1 MKVQLGN
8 WTMKWTTRIT
18 LVVLLAMSGSYAKM
32 LNLIGMGYAKD
43 FSQDHGAFNSADQF
57 QISYDG
63 LISEYDIG
71 ATLRFH
77 AMNQA
82 DHEQLTFLQVLAN
95 VGVQSTADNMV
106 LMLSMQAGFWGRE
119 KAMTVYEQ
127 DEIGNAL
134 LYEQNSKVDGRKN
147 IYLAYGPRVK
157 MAYLWW
163 AFQRVALAPSFSAE
177 YLYHR
182 LLSEDNAILSRN
194 ETKTSIYVTGGLC
207 VGF

>member
-32 LNLIGMGYAKD
+32 MNLIGMGYAKD

-57 QISYDG
+57 QISYDALVSEFG
-63 LISEYDIG
+63 LG
-71 ATLRFH
+71 VNLRYH
-77 AMNQA
+77 AMYQA
-82 DHEQLTFLQVLAN
+82 DHEQLTFLQGLAN

-106 LMLSMQAGFWGRE
+106 LMLSMQAGLGGRS
-119 KAMTVYEQ
+119 KVMTVYEK
-127 DEIGNAL
+127 DEIGNSL
-134 LYEQNSKVDGRKN
+134 LHEVESESESRMNV
-147 IYLAYGPRVK
+147 YLSYGPRVK
-157 MAYLWW
+157 VAYLWW
-163 AFQRVALAPSFSAE
+163 IFDRVALAPFLSAE

-182 LLSEDNAILSRN
+182 LLSEDNVILSRN
-194 ETKTSIYVTGGLC
+194 ETKTSIYATGGLC

>member
-1 MKVQLGN
+1 MQSQQGT
-8 WTMKWTTRIT
+8 WTMKWSARIT
-18 LVVLLAMSGSYAKM
+18 LVVLIAMSGSYAKM

-63 LISEYDIG
+63 LINEYDFG
-71 ATLRFH
+71 ATLRYH

-82 DHEQLTFLQVLAN
+82 DHEQLTFLQALAN
-95 VGVQSTADNMV
+95 MGVQSTADNMV
-106 LMLSMQAGFWGRE
+106 LMLSMQAGFWGRA
-119 KAMTVYEQ
+119 KIMTVEER
-127 DEIGNAL
+127 DELGDAL
-134 LYEQNSKVDGRKN
+134 LYEDDSDAESRTN
-147 IYLAYGPRVK
+147 IYATYGPRVK
-157 MAYLWW
+157 VAYLLWV
-163 AFQRVALAPSFSAE
+163 FQRVALAPSFSAE